1 MSSPVVFHSQ
11 AQISDAAGAIL
22 LYEEV
27 FALQVSVSDGRFALR
42 AVDLC
47 VEVAQAAGCR
57 IGQPQ
62 QSLCVQGGVFQII
75 IERTVFVV
83 VRNEE
88 KLRECT
94 RALNIC
100 SYKAW
105 SKIER
110 MSVNVKKTGTTQ

>member
-11 AQISDAAGAIL
+11 AQISNATGTIL
-22 LYEEV
+22 LYEDV

-42 AVDLC
+42 TIDLC
-47 VEVAQAAGCR
+47 VEVAQAAGCG

-62 QSLCVQGGVFQII
+62 QSLCVQGGVFQIV
-75 IERTVFVV
+75 IERTILMVV
-83 VRNEE
+83 CDEE
-88 KLRECT
+88 KLSERS

-105 SKIER
+105 NKIGK
-110 MSVNVKKTGTTQ
+110 MSVNVNKILNL